1 MFGERKYT
9 RLTLTVTLTLPMP
22 IWALF
27 SHTHTHTHTHCQYAH
42 FFRTQH
48 QSEDARARV
57 SRPPCCGCF
66 QCWAD
71 VCRVCKKLRK
81 FDDAELERQFVQ
93 HHYRSP
99 LYFGFITVIAVLIS
113 LSGVYCLF
121 GGYNLFAGLSN
132 AAVLNN
138 VAIAELMSASDD
150 NLSYAE
156 IMSSVTF
163 SLAGVAFLLSG
174 IWLIVA
180 ARIRHI
186 RERHWDKMALLA
198 AVVSFVAF
206 ALLALEY
213 QFLPS
218 VLQYGNPSNYTNV
231 TCPGLLG
238 TSGVGLAFD
247 SAASLLCEEVRHNN
261 LFFTF
266 VGLWIGPLCLPV
278 FGLDFRR
285 YAPLLVTEI
294 IINFFIILVFAIH
307 DYLDVVPLSV
317 VFTCIVLTSQ
327 LWTSMSSES
336 AARGAWIRQQNW

>member
-1 MFGERKYT
+1 MFTSGC
-9 RLTLTVTLTLPMP
+9 
-22 IWALF
+22 AFLF
-27 SHTHTHTHTHCQYAH
+27 VGLQNATGLNSSQYGSDHIFA
-42 FFRTQH
+42 
-48 QSEDARARV
+48 SVVDAV
-57 SRPPCCGCF
+57 
-66 QCWAD
+66 
-71 VCRVCKKLRK
+71 
-81 FDDAELERQFVQ
+81 
-93 HHYRSP
+93 
-99 LYFGFITVIAVLIS
+99 
-113 LSGVYCLF
+113 
-121 GGYNLFAGLSN
+121 AGL
-132 AAVLNN
+132 AC
-138 VAIAELMSASDD
+138 
-150 NLSYAE
+150 
-156 IMSSVTF
+156 
-163 SLAGVAFLLSG
+163 LLSG
-174 IWLIVA
+174 IGLFVA

-186 RERHWDKMALLA
+186 RERHWDKVALSA
-198 AVVSFVAF
+198 AVASFVAF

-213 QFLPS
+213 QFLPSS

-327 LWTSMSSES
+327 LWTSLSSES